1 MIKRVRIKVVTRRVV
16 AEKYG
21 GRNLGGLAY
30 MVVAGYGWLCGLS
43 RSANQ
48 YIAYFGIFED
58 IDVFYHMVSVSLRF
72 YIQNVGEDVP
82 KDAKNY

>member
-1 MIKRVRIKVVTRRVV
+1 MT
-16 AEKYG
+16 
-21 GRNLGGLAY
+21 GLAAQPYPY